1 VRLCVFFFSFKF
13 QLSTFNFPPL
23 PARVQ

>member
-1 VRLCVFFFSFKF
+1 VFVSFLSNF
-13 QLSTFNFPPL
+13 RLSTFNFPPL